1 MSKYFKVVFRRK
13 NEYKFSKKK
22 VQFNDIIIFII
33 DINFQNHKIYILE
46 IFI

>member
-1 MSKYFKVVFRRK
+1 MNINSQK
-13 NEYKFSKKK
+13 NK